1 MGRVKKNWTGGHWP
15 PSETASEPTA
25 DDRSQT
31 PVENSSLPLSERLS
45 STRVTSPLS
54 DRLFAS
60 LDENSH
66 KKARKDLEGLL
77 SSMIGTPNHPLANV
91 IVDVAECPLNPSCG
105 LESSS
110 DESDLED
117 EFVDWPLQADQF
129 ARNASV
135 EDRCGSCQQQ
145 VFCE

>member
-1 MGRVKKNWTGGHWP
+1 MDRVKQNWTGGHWP

-31 PVENSSLPLSERLS
+31 SVENSLLPLSERLS

-54 DRLFAS
+54 GRLFAS

-66 KKARKDLEGLL
+66 KRARKEFDGLL
-77 SSMIGTPNHPLANV
+77 RSMIGDPNHPLATV
-91 IVDVAECPLNPSCG
+91 IVDVAECASNPSCG

-135 EDRCGSCQQQ
+135 KQRWGS
-145 VFCE
+145 